1 MNKQRN
7 YSKLKQ
13 ENSSER
19 MNSET
24 DHSSPLGPEIQKEV
38 IKIVK
43 ELRKVINIKGDH
55 YKKVTRNLQ
64 NNNLKLENS
73 FAKIKMS

>member
-1 MNKQRN
+1 MK
-7 YSKLKQ
+7 
-13 ENSSER
+13 
-19 MNSET
+19 SET

-55 YKKVTRNLQ
+55 YKKVTRNL
-64 NNNLKLENS
+64 
-73 FAKIKMS
+73 